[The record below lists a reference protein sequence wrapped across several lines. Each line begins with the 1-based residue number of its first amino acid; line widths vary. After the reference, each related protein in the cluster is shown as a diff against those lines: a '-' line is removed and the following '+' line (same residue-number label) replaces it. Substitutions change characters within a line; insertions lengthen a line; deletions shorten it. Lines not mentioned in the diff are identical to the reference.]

1 MLWNRPSADTL
12 SLQPP
17 HRALERRHFASN
29 ERDFSFLISLQI
41 SARFWSRWMKILSEE
56 ERFQKW
62 ERSLNFK
69 ASNSECRWAIKKGR
83 QLDLARLTKWPSTV
97 LES

>member
-1 MLWNRPSADTL
+1 M
-12 SLQPP
+12 
-17 HRALERRHFASN
+17 
-29 ERDFSFLISLQI
+29 QI
-41 SARFWSRWMKILSEE
+41 PTEQ

-62 ERSLNFK
+62 ERSLEFK
-69 ASNSECRWAIKKGR
+69 ASDSECRWALKKAR

>member
-1 MLWNRPSADTL
+1 
-12 SLQPP
+12 
-17 HRALERRHFASN
+17 
-29 ERDFSFLISLQI
+29 
-41 SARFWSRWMKILSEE
+41 MKIPTEK

-69 ASNSECRWAIKKGR
+69 CSDREAEWALKKGR

>member
-1 MLWNRPSADTL
+1 MLKVPTE
-12 SLQPP
+12 Q
-17 HRALERRHFASN
+17 
-29 ERDFSFLISLQI
+29 
-41 SARFWSRWMKILSEE
+41 

-69 ASNSECRWAIKKGR
+69 ATDRECGWALRKGR

>member
-1 MLWNRPSADTL
+1 ML
-12 SLQPP
+12 SL
-17 HRALERRHFASN
+17 RLLRKALERKHFVSSEKGSSCQTSLNHNA
-29 ERDFSFLISLQI
+29 EFWRILIL
-41 SARFWSRWMKILSEE
+41 KVLTEK

-62 ERSLNFK
+62 ERSLDFK
-69 ASNSECRWAIKKGR
+69 ATDRECSWALKKAR

>member
-1 MLWNRPSADTL
+1 
-12 SLQPP
+12 
-17 HRALERRHFASN
+17 
-29 ERDFSFLISLQI
+29 
-41 SARFWSRWMKILSEE
+41 MKIPTEK

-69 ASNSECRWAIKKGR
+69 CSDREAEWAIKKGR
-83 QLDLARLTKWPSTV
+83 QLDLAGLTKWPSTV

>member
-1 MLWNRPSADTL
+1 
-12 SLQPP
+12 
-17 HRALERRHFASN
+17 
-29 ERDFSFLISLQI
+29 
-41 SARFWSRWMKILSEE
+41 MKIPTEK

-69 ASNSECRWAIKKGR
+69 ASDSECRWAVKKAR
-83 QLDLARLTKWPSTV
+83 QLDLARLTKWPSIV